1 MRPEIGEGLVRVS
14 VGCGEDEDHPQS
26 SVSPVYKGVLSDLG
40 EGGQKNKNILV
51 VRKIVSI
58 FAFANLER
66 QKLNR

>member
-1 MRPEIGEGLVRVS
+1 VS

-26 SVSPVYKGVLSDLG
+26 PVSPVYKGVLRDFG
-40 EGGQKNKNILV
+40 EDDPKNKNILV

>member
-1 MRPEIGEGLVRVS
+1 
-14 VGCGEDEDHPQS
+14 
-26 SVSPVYKGVLSDLG
+26 VYKGILSDLG

-66 QKLNR
+66 QKLN

>member
-1 MRPEIGEGLVRVS
+1 
-14 VGCGEDEDHPQS
+14 
-26 SVSPVYKGVLSDLG
+26 VYKGILSDLG

-66 QKLNR
+66 QKLNRLYENQVFFVNATFCFHFVELWRRSAA